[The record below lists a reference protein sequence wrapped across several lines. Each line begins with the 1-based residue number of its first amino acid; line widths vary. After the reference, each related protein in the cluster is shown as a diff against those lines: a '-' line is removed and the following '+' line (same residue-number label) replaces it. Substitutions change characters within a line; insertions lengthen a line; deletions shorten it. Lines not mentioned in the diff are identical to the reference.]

1 MALFNQQTLEESE
14 AYIYRYTHEYTQ
26 TSMITNNQEM
36 PPFSAITCIYT
47 DLKNIAYDVL
57 IYLWLWGKGCLC
69 LGRRLMNKIE
79 MLMFDGE
86 VSLYDLGELRL
97 Y

>member
-1 MALFNQQTLEESE
+1 MALFNQPTLEETG
-14 AYIYRYTHEYTQ
+14 AYIYRYADEYTQ

-57 IYLWLWGKGCLC
+57 ICLWLWGKWYLC
-69 LGRRLMNKIE
+69 IGRRLMNKIE

-86 VSLYDLGELRL
+86 ASLYDLGELRL